1 MADFWSVLKSGFPEL
16 ASGFLVTLQLVAI
29 SFVVAVVV
37 GTLVAALRTAPVKPL
52 NWLGTVYVE
61 AFRNVPLLVLL
72 FISFAGFARG
82 GFPIPPL
89 AAATASLGL
98 YTAAYV
104 AEAIRSGVFAVGKGQ
119 IDAALSLGLSY
130 RRTLAKVVIPQAVRT
145 VIPPLGN
152 LTIAMIKNSA
162 IIGASLVTIRPDLLK
177 AARIIQNDTFKT
189 TETFFWAGMGYLV
202 LTLTATVAVRRLES
216 RLAIRR

>member
-1 MADFWSVLKSGFPEL
+1 MSAFWDVLTNGLPEFV
-16 ASGFLVTLQLVAI
+16 SGFLVTLQLVVLSFAI
-29 SFVVAVVV
+29 AVVV
-37 GTLVAALRTAPVKPL
+37 GIAVAALRIAPLKPL
-52 NWLGTVYVE
+52 TWLGTVYVE
-61 AFRNVPLLVLL
+61 TFRNVPLLVLL

-89 AAATASLGL
+89 AAATGSLGL

-119 IDAALSLGLSY
+119 IEAALSLGLPY
-130 RRTLAKVVIPQAVRT
+130 RRVLAIIILPQAFRT

-162 IIGASLVTIRPDLLK
+162 IVGASLVTIRPDLLK
-177 AARIIQNDTFKT
+177 TARIIQNDTFRT
-189 TETFFWAGMGYLV
+189 TEAFFWAGVGYLL
-202 LTLTATVAVRRLES
+202 LTLTATVVVRYLEKRLV
-216 RLAIRR
+216 IRR

>member
-1 MADFWSVLKSGFPEL
+1 MSAFWDVLANGLPEFV
-16 ASGFLVTLQLVAI
+16 SGFLVTLQLVVLSFAI
-29 SFVVAVVV
+29 AVVV
-37 GTLVAALRTAPVKPL
+37 GIAVAALRIAPLKPL
-52 NWLGTVYVE
+52 TWLGTVYVE
-61 AFRNVPLLVLL
+61 TFRNVPLLVLL

-89 AAATASLGL
+89 AAATGSLGL

-119 IDAALSLGLSY
+119 IEAALSLGLPY
-130 RRTLAKVVIPQAVRT
+130 RRVLATIILPQAFRT

-162 IIGASLVTIRPDLLK
+162 IVGASLVTIRPDLLK
-177 AARIIQNDTFKT
+177 TARIIQNDTFRT
-189 TETFFWAGMGYLV
+189 TEAFFWAGVGYLL
-202 LTLTATVAVRRLES
+202 LTLTATVVVRYLEKRLV
-216 RLAIRR
+216 IRR

>member
-1 MADFWSVLKSGFPEL
+1 MTDFWQVLRNGFPEFL
-16 ASGFLVTLQLVAI
+16 SGFLVTCQLVAI
-29 SFVVAVVV
+29 SFVIALVV
-37 GTLVAALRTAPVKPL
+37 GMVVASLRIAPLKPL

-82 GFPIPPL
+82 GFPVPPL
-89 AAATASLGL
+89 AAATGSLGL
-98 YTAAYV
+98 YTASYV
-104 AEAIRSGVFAVGKGQ
+104 AEAIRSGVFAIGKGQ
-119 IDAALSLGLSY
+119 IDAAQSLGFTFGK
-130 RRTLAKVVIPQAVRT
+130 TLRKIILPQAVRT

-162 IIGASLVTIRPDLLK
+162 IVGASLVTIRPDLLK
-177 AARIIQNDTFKT
+177 TARIIQNNTFKT
-189 TETFFWAGMGYLV
+189 TETFFWAGVGYLL
-202 LTLTATVAVRRLES
+202 LTLSATVIVRYLER